1 MESGWIA
8 LLVILGILSGVGHCF
23 GSYKLCQRRN
33 NSNETDSTFV
43 SPTNNLSY
51 NNDYSLI

>member
-8 LLVILGILSGVGHCF
+8 LLIILGILSGVGHCF

-33 NSNETDSTFV
+33 NSNETEE
-43 SPTNNLSY
+43 
-51 NNDYSLI
+51 SLVPLPSF